1 MTKKIIWRLKES
13 PTTEKLSNLVR
24 DGILTKDEAR
34 EILFNLTDESE
45 RSIESYQQE
54 IKFLRELIEKLSNRT
69 QIVEVIK
76 EVRHIHDSH
85 PWYTPYH
92 GWTTGAVYLS
102 GTTTDT
108 ANSFTLTSDASM
120 AASSDFGDISTF

>member
-13 PTTEKLSNLVR
+13 PTTEKLSQLVK

-54 IKFLRELIEKLSNRT
+54 IKFLREIIDKLSSREK
-69 QIVEVIK
+69 IVEIVK
-76 EVRHIHDSH
+76 EYHHYDY
-85 PWYTPYH
+85 PWYKPYWN
-92 GWTTGAVYLS
+92 WTSCSDS
-102 GTTTDT
+102 GQSSTDT
-108 ANSFTLTSDASM
+108 ITIGTYSGSTALSQNFSD
-120 AASSDFGDISTF
+120 ITTF

>member
-13 PTTEKLSNLVR
+13 PTTEKLSQLVK

-54 IKFLRELIEKLSNRT
+54 IKFLREIIDKLSSREK
-69 QIVEVIK
+69 IVEIVK
-76 EVRHIHDSH
+76 EYHHYDY
-85 PWYTPYH
+85 PWYKPYW
-92 GWTTGAVYLS
+92 GWITTVPYATGVS
-102 GTTTDT
+102 TSVGTECVTTYNGT
-108 ANSFTLTSDASM
+108 MASTNFSD
-120 AASSDFGDISTF
+120 ITTF